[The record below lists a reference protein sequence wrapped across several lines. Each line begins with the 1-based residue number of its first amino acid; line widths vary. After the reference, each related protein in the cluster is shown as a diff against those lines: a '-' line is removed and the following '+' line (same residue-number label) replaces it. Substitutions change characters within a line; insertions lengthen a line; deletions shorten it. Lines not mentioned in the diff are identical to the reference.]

1 MKRAILL
8 TVIVLLAAPGWAE
21 AAERSAQPPPAQF
34 ETGYERPTVE
44 NPLPRADVFEY
55 VDVAVLVA
63 AIALAT
69 VLALKV
75 RRRAWIFLVMLG
87 ALLYFGFYRGGC
99 VCPIGAIQNVAL
111 ALGGGYAVPAF
122 VLAFFFLPLV
132 VALFFGRT
140 FCGAVCPLGAIQ
152 DVVLVRPVR
161 VPGWLEHA
169 LGLLPYV
176 YLGAAVLFAATGAA
190 FVICEY
196 DPFVSIFRLVPLLH
210 TESLMDA
217 VRGSMNMLIV
227 GAGVLA
233 IGLFVGRPYCRYLC
247 PYGALLRFFSR
258 ASRWHVT
265 IAPDECVQCRLCE
278 DACPFGAIR
287 KPSPPPSLSRSAGK
301 GRLAAMLVLAPVL
314 VVAGLWLGARAGP
327 AMARVHDTVRLA
339 DRVRLEQAGKVEG
352 TTNASDAFYAT
363 RRPVEDLYAESAG
376 LVGNFVWGG
385 ALLGAWVG
393 LVVGAKLVS
402 LSVRRTRTDY
412 EPDRATCLSCGRCFA
427 YCPKE
432 QSRRAGPVVRD
443 TLYSR
448 AGGEAQPEPTQT

>member
-1 MKRAILL
+1 MKRALL
-8 TVIVLLAAPGWAE
+8 LAVLMVAAAPGWSA

-34 ETGYERPTVE
+34 ESGYERPTVE
-44 NPLPRADVFEY
+44 NPAPRQDAWEY
-55 VDVAVLVA
+55 VDAGVLVA
-63 AIALAT
+63 ALALAT
-69 VLALKV
+69 VLALLF
-75 RRRAWIFLVMLG
+75 RRRAWIFLAMLA

-99 VCPIGAIQNVAL
+99 VCPIGAIQNVTL
-111 ALGGGYAVPAF
+111 AFAGGYAVPAF
-122 VLAFFFLPLV
+122 VLLFFFLPLV

-152 DVVLVRPVR
+152 DVVLLRPVR
-161 VPGWLEHA
+161 VPEWLEHA
-169 LGLLPYV
+169 LGLLVYV

-190 FVICEY
+190 FVICQY

-217 VRGSMNMLIV
+217 VRGSMAMLIV

-233 IGLFVGRPYCRYLC
+233 VGLFVGRPYCRYLC
-247 PYGALLRFFSR
+247 PYGAILRHFSR

-265 IAPDECVQCRLCE
+265 ITPDECVECRLCE

-287 KPSPPPSLSRSAGK
+287 RPSPSPPHPRTAGR
-301 GRLAAMLVLAPVL
+301 GRLAATLALAPVL
-314 VVAGLWLGARAGP
+314 VGAGLWLGARAGP

-352 TTNASDAFYAT
+352 TTDASDAFYAT

-376 LVGNFVWGG
+376 LVDDFRLGG

-393 LVVGAKLVS
+393 LVVGAKLIS

-432 QSRRAGPVVRD
+432 QSRRAG
-443 TLYSR
+443 
-448 AGGEAQPEPTQT
+448 GEATPEPEDA